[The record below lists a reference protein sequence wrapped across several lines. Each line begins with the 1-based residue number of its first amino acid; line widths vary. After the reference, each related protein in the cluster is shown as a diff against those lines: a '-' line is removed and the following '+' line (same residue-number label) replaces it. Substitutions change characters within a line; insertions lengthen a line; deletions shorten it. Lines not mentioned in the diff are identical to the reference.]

1 MNFVV
6 AATELGNERYMEQDI
21 SLVCNRLLRELT
33 GDLMGKAPACF
44 APFPGRLVYVRL
56 TGYRTLWREAVW
68 CSGYEHGLW
77 QQDSNHLDSNH
88 LSYLRAGLTWSSY
101 LTFQCLFPPSVYE
114 DGGDKS
120 ASGVSV
126 STRNVLTYCK
136 AFTAVPTPKV
146 SLRALSI
153 SRHRRDLSVLPPQF
167 YKCGTETFKILPS
180 EFFN

>member
-1 MNFVV
+1 MAQWVR
-6 AATELGNERYMEQDI
+6 ARALATGFKP
-21 SLVCNRLLRELT
+21 SGFKSSRLLT
-33 GDLMGKAPACF
+33 SWVN
-44 APFPGRLVYVRL
+44 LVKLPNFSVP
-56 TGYRTLWREAVW
+56 V
-68 CSGYEHGLW
+68 
-77 QQDSNHLDSNH
+77 
-88 LSYLRAGLTWSSY
+88 
-101 LTFQCLFPPSVYE
+101 PPSVYE

-146 SLRALSI
+146 SLQALSF